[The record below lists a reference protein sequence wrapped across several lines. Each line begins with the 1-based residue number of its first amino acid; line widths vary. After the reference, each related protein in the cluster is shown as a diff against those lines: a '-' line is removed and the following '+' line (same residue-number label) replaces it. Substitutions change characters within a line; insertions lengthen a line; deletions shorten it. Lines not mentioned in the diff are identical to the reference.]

1 MLSNERNMTM
11 AIDKKEMQTRLW
23 AEWTNGLKILAD
35 SLMKDQIEIINSA
48 CTTVLGNEN
57 FIQRAV
63 MYVQR
68 KMYIG
73 KFSDYKTRIGAY
85 ETTIMEL
92 LGQVNKVCGGGEGHW
107 YELGSKPRKIEYK
120 STLSDIIIDGDTDF
134 SNEAWGDHAIEA
146 YEKLGNYVNAIM
158 DVLDKAQKE
167 LEK

>member
-1 MLSNERNMTM
+1 M
-11 AIDKKEMQTRLW
+11 AIDKKELSSRLW
-23 AEWTNGLKILAD
+23 TEWANGLKITAN
-35 SLMKDQIEIINSA
+35 SLGTDQIEIINSA
-48 CTTVLGNEN
+48 ATCPLLGDEN
-57 FIQRAV
+57 FVQKAV
-63 MYVQR
+63 IYVQR
-68 KMYIG
+68 KIWIG

-92 LGQVNKVCGGGEGHW
+92 LDEANALLPE
-107 YELGSKPRKIEYK
+107 KIEYK

>member
-1 MLSNERNMTM
+1 M

-35 SLMKDQIEIINSA
+35 SLMKDQIDIINSA
-48 CTTVLGNEN
+48 CTMVLGNEN

-92 LGQVNKVCGGGEGHW
+92 LDEANALFPE
-107 YELGSKPRKIEYK
+107 KIEYK

>member
-1 MLSNERNMTM
+1 M
-11 AIDKKEMQTRLW
+11 I
-23 AEWTNGLKILAD
+23 
-35 SLMKDQIEIINSA
+35 
-48 CTTVLGNEN
+48 
-57 FIQRAV
+57 
-63 MYVQR
+63 YVQR
-68 KMYIG
+68 KIWIG

-92 LGQVNKVCGGGEGHW
+92 LDEANALLAE
-107 YELGSKPRKIEYK
+107 KIEYK

>member
-1 MLSNERNMTM
+1 MFADRVFDERNVTM
-11 AIDKKEMQTRLW
+11 AVDKKEMQTRLW

-35 SLMKDQIEIINSA
+35 SVMKDQIDIINSA

-57 FIQRAV
+57 FIQKAV

-68 KMYIG
+68 KTYIG

-92 LGQVNKVCGGGEGHW
+92 LDEANALLAE
-107 YELGSKPRKIEYK
+107 KIEYK
-120 STLSDIIIDGDTDF
+120 STLSDIIIDGDTDL
-134 SNEAWGDHAIEA
+134 SNEAWGDHAIAA

-167 LEK
+167 LG

>member
-1 MLSNERNMTM
+1 M
-11 AIDKKEMQTRLW
+11 AIDKKDLQSRLW
-23 AEWTNGLKILAD
+23 TEWTNGLKITAN
-35 SLMKDQIEIINSA
+35 SLGTDQIEIINSA
-48 CTTVLGNEN
+48 CTCPLLGDEN
-57 FIQRAV
+57 FVQKAV
-63 MYVQR
+63 IYVQR
-68 KMYIG
+68 KVWIG

-92 LGQVNKVCGGGEGHW
+92 LGEANA
-107 YELGSKPRKIEYK
+107 LLADKIEYK
-120 STLSDIIIDGDTDF
+120 STLSDIIIDGDTDL

>member
-1 MLSNERNMTM
+1 M
-11 AIDKKEMQTRLW
+11 AIDKKELQSRLW
-23 AEWTNGLKILAD
+23 TEWTNGLKITAD
-35 SLMKDQIEIINSA
+35 SLAKDQIDIINSA

-63 MYVQR
+63 MYIQR

-85 ETTIMEL
+85 ETTILEL
-92 LGQVNKVCGGGEGHW
+92 LDQVNKMCGGGEGHW
-107 YELGSKPRKIEYK
+107 YELGCKPRKIEYK
-120 STLSDIIIDGDTDF
+120 STLSDIIIDGDTDL